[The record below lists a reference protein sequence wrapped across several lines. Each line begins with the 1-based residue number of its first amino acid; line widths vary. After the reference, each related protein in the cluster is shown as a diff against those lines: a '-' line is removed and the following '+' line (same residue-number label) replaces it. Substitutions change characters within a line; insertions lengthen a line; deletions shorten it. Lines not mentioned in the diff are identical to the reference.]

1 MRTIISYA
9 IHVIRVQN
17 YLVVILYAH
26 PLRYTMSDEFI
37 DMIDD
42 QLSEI
47 LLDDFDQVKETVKKN
62 NNLDEQLVDALLHDG
77 RASARNLADELD
89 VSVTTISNR
98 LRSLSETGIINGF
111 TPIVAYDEL
120 GYNVTAILKLK
131 VAGDA
136 LPDVTDSLR
145 NRTQIVSVYET
156 IGDYD
161 VLAIG
166 KFTDIDD
173 MTEQVR
179 AINGDSDINQANTNI
194 AHNIIVENKSLDV
207 CTSNVK

>member
-1 MRTIISYA
+1 MSLEFQHNFVA
-9 IHVIRVQN
+9 
-17 YLVVILYAH
+17 ILYAC
-26 PLRYTMSDEFI
+26 PLLCTMSDEFI
-37 DMIDD
+37 DTIDD
-42 QLSEI
+42 HLSEI
-47 LLDDFDQVKETVKKN
+47 LLNDSDQGQAAVEQN
-62 NNLDEQLVDALLHDG
+62 NNLDQQLINALLHNG
-77 RASARNLADELD
+77 RASARSLADELD
-89 VSVTTISNR
+89 VSVTTVSNR
-98 LRSLSETGIINGF
+98 LRSISEAGIINGF
-111 TPIVAYDEL
+111 TPIVAYDKL
-120 GYNVTAILKLK
+120 GYNVTTILKLK

-136 LPDVTDSLR
+136 LPDVADSLR
-145 NRTQIVSVYET
+145 DRTQIVSVYET

-179 AINGDSDINQANTNI
+179 AINGDSNINQANTNI

>member
-1 MRTIISYA
+1 
-9 IHVIRVQN
+9 
-17 YLVVILYAH
+17 
-26 PLRYTMSDEFI
+26 MSDEFI

-77 RASARNLADELD
+77 QASARNLADELD